1 MVALSR
7 SPTTGT
13 TAAWVT
19 HLLSARGVLAAWI
32 VYGVLNS
39 LVRIGFGRSL
49 SLDDARA
56 SELVQALSLGYQSR
70 NPPLYEWLLWFS
82 ERIFGAGIKSHLAVR
97 FSLVAAL
104 GLATFYAA
112 RRVIGDDRWAAIASL
127 SMLATYAIGWRFHDW
142 ATQTILL
149 SIACVVT
156 LDAAL
161 LYLERPS
168 WRNAALLGVAA
179 GFGVMA
185 KFSYPLFLAGLLL
198 ALASMPETRRK
209 LVDRRL
215 LLVPVVAAVLVV
227 PYAGWLLTVGG
238 SVITAV
244 SDSVGMSGRP
254 YAVRALLA
262 LAYMLW
268 SLPAFALQWVV
279 LIAAVTV
286 PFVRWRATVTPPGLG
301 ERVALR
307 TMLFAALLATIG
319 AVLVGAS
326 NIGERYMYPILT
338 IVPIYLFARVARYGM
353 DRTWVPRF
361 AVVLLAALFVVPALR
376 AVTMSVPLLSR
387 GGQLGTLLPF
397 EALTAALAQ
406 HGIVN
411 GTVVTPDIKVGGN
424 LRSFNPN
431 LRTVSQ
437 ESYRLNPPPRRA
449 SDDRSCVLV
458 WAGNDARGPAL
469 AGTLPRERLDVQL
482 APSWFRQPVTAV
494 WWLARLDPKSKL
506 CGW

>member
-1 MVALSR
+1 MVAISR

-32 VYGVLNS
+32 AYGILNS
-39 LVRIGFGRSL
+39 LVRIGFGRTL

-56 SELVQALSLGYQSR
+56 SELVQTLSPGYQSR
-70 NPPLYEWLLWFS
+70 NPPLYEWLLWLA
-82 ERIFGAGIKSHLAVR
+82 ERIFGAGIESHLAVR
-97 FSLVAAL
+97 FALVAAL

-127 SMLATYAIGWRFHDW
+127 SMLATYAVGWRFHDW

-168 WRNAALLGVAA
+168 WRNAALLGVVA

-215 LLVPVVAAVLVV
+215 LLVPVIAVVLVA
-227 PYAGWLLTVGG
+227 PYASWLLTVGG

-244 SDSVGMSGRP
+244 SESVGVSGRP

-279 LIAAVTV
+279 LIGAVTI
-286 PFVRWRATVTPPGLG
+286 PFVRWRATVAPPGLG
-301 ERVALR
+301 ERIALR
-307 TMLFAALLATIG
+307 TMVFAALLATIG
-319 AVLVGAS
+319 AVLIGAS
-326 NIGERYMYPILT
+326 TIGERYMYPILT

-353 DRTWVPRF
+353 DRTWIPRF

-397 EALTAALAQ
+397 EALTAALTQ
-406 HGIVN
+406 RGIVD

-431 LRTVSQ
+431 LRIVSQ

-458 WAGNDARGPAL
+458 WAGNDGRGPAL
-469 AGTLPRERLDVQL
+469 AGTLPRERLDVQS
-482 APSWFRQPVTAV
+482 APSWFRQPVTAL

-506 CGW
+506 CG